1 MKTILVGTDYTPAG
15 NRAVRYAAEMAFQY
29 GARLVIVHATQLM
42 MVSESPLDLRYILEE
57 MEALD
62 RKKMNALHIHL
73 QKKYDHRLHVLT
85 EVSTGF
91 VADMI
96 EKKSHQYAA
105 DLIVMGM
112 PQVDFLSKKIF
123 GSHGVRVL
131 SNAHTPVLIIPENG
145 RFRPIKKFVLAAD
158 GQAIK
163 NKRVLQW
170 LQQLRIDLSTE
181 LHYLHI
187 QDELYPQMLSSYW
200 KKLHDTFDTDDA
212 NIHEIKAV
220 PRHTAELIHHW
231 SKKQKADWIIAIAHE
246 RNLFWD
252 LFHESISKKL
262 AYLSRLP
269 VLLLHDKK

>member
-29 GARLVIVHATQLM
+29 RANLVIVHATQLM

-57 MEALD
+57 MEVSD
-62 RKKMNALHIHL
+62 RKKMQALQINL

-85 EVSTGF
+85 DVSTGF

-96 EKKSHQYAA
+96 EKKSHQYKA

-123 GSHGVRVL
+123 GSQSVRVI
-131 SNAHTPVLIIPENG
+131 SHAQIPVLIIPEKG
-145 RFRPIKKFVLAAD
+145 RFRPIKKLVLAAD
-158 GQAIK
+158 GIPIK
-163 NKRVLQW
+163 NKRGLEW
-170 LQQLRIDLSTE
+170 IQQHRIDLMAE
-181 LHYLHI
+181 LNYLHI
-187 QDELYPQMLSSYW
+187 QDELYPQMLGSYW
-200 KKLHDTFDTDDA
+200 KKLHDTFGTNAVD
-212 NIHEIKAV
+212 IHEIKAV

-231 SKKQKADWIIAIAHE
+231 SRKQKADWIIAIARE
-246 RNLFWD
+246 RNLFWE

-262 AYLSRLP
+262 AYLSQLP
-269 VLLLHDKK
+269 VLLLNDKK